1 MLSNPRSDVRIAT
14 FLAMRIIDELI
25 YKICKFRHA
34 SAAEFLMTVGVVDRL
49 YKLLQ
54 DITEQPDAGFLFPGM
69 LKSSALFGHVFPAV

>member
-1 MLSNPRSDVRIAT
+1 
-14 FLAMRIIDELI
+14 
-25 YKICKFRHA
+25 
-34 SAAEFLMTVGVVDRL
+34 MTVGVVDRL